1 MRIWSVA
8 PVAAAAFAAI
18 GASSGPLL
26 AEQGHRLSGPHT
38 YENLAVYFVH
48 GVSASGAVPLTL
60 QEAVTKGR
68 VQVIETGRVNELQIE
83 NTGTEPVF
91 VQAGD
96 IVKGGK
102 QDRVLT
108 VSFLLPAKSGR
119 LPIASFCVEQGRW
132 TARGKEDVN
141 KFSSASE
148 AMPSR
153 AALLAMATPAPAK
166 DGGFRP
172 AGDVPASGEVSSQA
186 TSRSGTRWQRRR
198 ASWRAASTPAS
209 PRQLR
214 RRACSSVLKTRGC
227 KAPAPA
233 IWRR

>member
-18 GASSGPLL
+18 GASSGPSL

-38 YENLAVYFVH
+38 YENLAVYFLH

-60 QEAVTKGR
+60 QEAVAKGR
-68 VQVIETGRVNELQIE
+68 VQVIETGQVNELQIE

-119 LPIASFCVEQGRW
+119 LPIASLLRRARTLDRARQGRCEQVLERERGDAVAGGVAGHGRAGPGQGRW
-132 TARGKEDVN
+132 L
-141 KFSSASE
+141 SAG
-148 AMPSR
+148 R
-153 AALLAMATPAPAK
+153 
-166 DGGFRP
+166 
-172 AGDVPASGEVSSQA
+172 
-186 TSRSGTRWQRRR
+186 
-198 ASWRAASTPAS
+198 
-209 PRQLR
+209 
-214 RRACSSVLKTRGC
+214 
-227 KAPAPA
+227 
-233 IWRR
+233 